1 MRGWSSFENLFRIS
15 PIPIMEQD
23 YSALVDWMDRLRAQ
37 GVSDIR
43 HHLGDDI
50 EAIRAVVPLI
60 RIVAANPAAV
70 KAVGLPLEE
79 LIGPVD
85 PMIVNEGAEEG
96 WRTQLQAVWNRE
108 PEAHAAFTAATFDG
122 RTYDAESILAAP
134 IIDGEPDFSRAMF
147 TVIDVTGHRNEERRM
162 SDMVRAKNQFLAS
175 VSHEIRTPLTAV
187 LGFARVLDDDPKLD
201 EEDRRLMVAS
211 IVQHSQEVADLVE
224 DLLVAARADMGQIE
238 VANTTFDVVAQVRS
252 TLTAGGSFTT
262 DVNVEVG
269 PDPVRAVGDPARVR
283 QIVRNL
289 LTNAERYGGSAVTI
303 NIATVDDRV
312 LVGVAD
318 DGPGLPRHEWEKIFE
333 PYHRGHQ
340 SPGRP
345 GSVGIGLAI
354 SRQLAELMGGS
365 LVYRHERGRSVF
377 LLSLRPERKARRPQR
392 V

>member
-23 YSALVDWMDRLRAQ
+23 YSAMVEWMDRLRAR

-43 HHLGDDI
+43 QYLGDGI
-50 EAIRAVVPLI
+50 EAIRAIVPLI

-70 KAVGLPLEE
+70 EAVGLPLEE

-96 WRTQLQAVWNRE
+96 WRTQLEAVWNRE
-108 PEAHAAFTAATFDG
+108 PEAHASFTAATYDG
-122 RTYDAESILAAP
+122 RAYDAESILAAP

-175 VSHEIRTPLTAV
+175 VSHEIRTPLTAI
-187 LGFARVLDDDPKLD
+187 LGFARILDDDPSLD

-262 DVNVEVG
+262 DVTVEAG

-303 NIATVDDRV
+303 HIAKIDGRV
-312 LVGVAD
+312 LVAVAD
-318 DGPGLPRHEWEKIFE
+318 DGPGLPRHEWDQIFQ

-340 SPGRP
+340 TPGQP

-354 SRQLAELMGGS
+354 SRQLAELMGGT
-365 LVYRHERGRSVF
+365 LTYTGEQRRSVF
-377 LLSLRPERKARRPQR
+377 LLALRAGKD
-392 V
+392 